1 MPRFRVSEAMDNL
14 YQDLRYGLRALRK
27 SPGFAAVTIAVLAL
41 GIGANTAIFSVVH
54 AVLLKPLPFPEA
66 ERVVAVPHT
75 PPQDI
80 FPGRKYFS
88 VSPAN
93 YYDWK
98 AQNTVFSSMAMAAG
112 GVSAVTGGGEPVSLD
127 SFYSTG
133 ELFTVLKA
141 TPLAGRLLTPADDES
156 GQDVVVLSEE
166 LWKSRFGGNPAV
178 VGTTMNVDGKAHEII
193 GVLPSKL
200 AYPVESKLWLP
211 LRLTAEERAIRGAH
225 DFGVLA
231 RLKDGVTVEAA
242 RSQMNAIAAR
252 LATQY
257 PEDNKG
263 WGAAV
268 IPLHEDL
275 VGDVRPAL
283 LVLLGAVGFVLLIAC
298 ANVANLVL
306 ARTVAR
312 RKEIAVRA
320 ALGAARGRIV
330 RPILAETL
338 VMAVVGGALGLVLA
352 GLGVRLI
359 VAFLGEQMPRV
370 NDIRVDLPVLA
381 FTFVL
386 AIVTGILAGLL
397 PAWKLS
403 RANPNDALK
412 EGGRSN
418 ADAGSPLLRHT
429 LVVAE
434 VALALVLMLGAG
446 LLVRSLGRLQRVDPG
461 FEPKNVFH
469 ARLTLPGGKYPTPQ
483 ARTAFYQQLLERVRA
498 LPGVEAAG
506 AINVLPLTDGGS
518 TQPVAIEGRPVV
530 PLSEQPE
537 VAVRVLTPGALTA
550 LKIRLL
556 EGRDFGAIDTADSP
570 AAVLISQTMA
580 RRFWPGE
587 NAVGKRLTLSFFPNV
602 QREVVGVVADVKL
615 RGLAKTEPI
624 AALYLPHAQMATD
637 WMALLVRTAHDP
649 GSIASAVR
657 QTVRAMDPDQPILNV
672 GTMEQHLG
680 ETLSHPR
687 FNMLLLAIFALLA
700 LALSALGIYSV
711 LSYGVRRRTREIGI
725 RMALGANRR
734 DVLRL
739 IVVQGMRPALI
750 GLAIGLGGAL
760 ALGRALSSLVFGVRA
775 TDPLTFAAVSLLLG
789 LVALAA
795 CAIPAWRASRV
806 HPTEALHEG

>member
-1 MPRFRVSEAMDNL
+1 MDNL
-14 YQDLRYGLRALRK
+14 SQDLRYGLRALRK

-66 ERVVAVPHT
+66 DRIVAVPHT

-98 AQNTVFSSMAMAAG
+98 AQNDVFSHMAIVADGMA
-112 GVSAVTGGGEPVSLD
+112 SITGSGEPVSLP
-127 SFYSTG
+127 SFYASSEFFAVMG
-133 ELFTVLKA
+133 A
-141 TPLAGRLLTPADDES
+141 RPLIGRLLGEGDDAP
-156 GQDVVVLSEE
+156 GHDVAVISEE
-166 LWKSRFGGNPAV
+166 LWKSRFGSDPAIE
-178 VGTTMNVDGKAHEII
+178 GRTAIIDGKSHTIV
-193 GVLPSKL
+193 GVLPAKL
-200 AYPVESKLWLP
+200 SYPAATSLWLP
-211 LRLTAEERAIRGAH
+211 LVFTPEEKAIRAIH

-231 RLKDGVTVEAA
+231 RLKKGVSVETA
-242 RSQMNAIAAR
+242 RTRMNAIAAR
-252 LATQY
+252 LEAQY
-257 PEDNKG
+257 PADNKG

-268 IPLHEDL
+268 LPLHEDL

-312 RKEIAVRA
+312 RKEIAVRS
-320 ALGAARGRIV
+320 ALGSGRGRIV

-338 VMAVVGGALGLVLA
+338 LLAIVGGALGLLLA
-352 GLGVRLI
+352 GVGVRLI

-370 NDIRVDLPVLA
+370 NDIRVDWPVLA
-381 FTFVL
+381 FTFTL
-386 AIVTGILAGLL
+386 AILTGILAGLL

-412 EGGRSN
+412 EGGRSD
-418 ADAGSPLLRHT
+418 ADAGSPVLRHT
-429 LVVAE
+429 LVVTE

-446 LLVRSLGRLQRVDPG
+446 LLVRSLSRLQNVPPG

-469 ARLTLPGGKYPTPQ
+469 ARLSLPDAQYKTPE
-483 ARTAFYQQLLERVRA
+483 AKAAFFERVLERVRA
-498 LPGVEAAG
+498 LPGVETAG
-506 AINVLPLTDGGS
+506 AMNTLPLTDGGS
-518 TQPVAIEGRPVV
+518 TQPVAIEGGPVL

-537 VAVRVLTPGALTA
+537 VAVRVLSPGTLGALR
-550 LKIRLL
+550 IRLL
-556 EGRDFGAIDTADSP
+556 EGRDVASTDTLDKP
-570 AAVLISQTMA
+570 GAVLITESMA
-580 RRFWPGE
+580 KRFWPGQS
-587 NAVGKRLTLSFFPNV
+587 AVGKRLKLSFSPEV

-615 RGLAKTEPI
+615 RGLAKTEPVP
-624 AALYLPHAQMATD
+624 ALFAPHAQMPGG
-637 WMALLVRTAHDP
+637 WMALLVRTAQDP
-649 GSIASAVR
+649 ASISSAVR
-657 QTVRAMDPDQPILNV
+657 AAVHAIDPSLPIVEV
-672 GTMEQHLG
+672 GTMEEHLG
-680 ETLSHPR
+680 KTLSHPR
-687 FNMLLLAIFALLA
+687 FNMLLLAVFAALA
-700 LALSALGIYSV
+700 LVLSALGIYSV
-711 LSYGVRRRTREIGI
+711 LSYAVRRRTREIGI

-739 IVVQGMRPALI
+739 IVFQGMRPALI
-750 GLAIGLGGAL
+750 GLAIGLAGAL

>member
-1 MPRFRVSEAMDNL
+1 MENL
-14 YQDLRYGLRALRK
+14 WSDFRYGLRALRK

-54 AVLLKPLPFPEA
+54 AVLLKPLPYPEA
-66 ERVVAVPHT
+66 DRIVAVPHT

-98 AQNTVFSSMAMAAG
+98 AQNSVFSNMAMGAG
-112 GVSAVTGGGEPVSLD
+112 GVAAITGGGEPLSLD
-127 SFYSTG
+127 SFYVTG
-133 ELFTVLKA
+133 EFFGVMKA
-141 TPLAGRLLTPADDES
+141 TPLAGRLFSPADDES
-156 GQDVVVLSEE
+156 GHDVVVLSEE
-166 LWKSRFGGNPAV
+166 LWKSRFGGNPSV
-178 VGTTMNVDGKAHEII
+178 VGTTVTIDGKAHEIV
-193 GVLPSKL
+193 GVLPAKL
-200 AYPVESKLWLP
+200 AYPAEARLWLP

-231 RLKDGVTVEAA
+231 RLKNGVSAEAA

-252 LATQY
+252 LAAQY
-257 PEDNKG
+257 PADNKG

-268 IPLHEDL
+268 IPLQEDL

-320 ALGAARGRIV
+320 ALGAGRGRIV
-330 RPILAETL
+330 RPILAET
-338 VMAVVGGALGLVLA
+338 VVLAFLGGALGLLLA

-359 VAFLGEQMPRV
+359 VAFLGDQMPRV

-386 AIVTGILAGLL
+386 AIVTGVLAGLL

-403 RANPNDALK
+403 HANPNDALK
-412 EGGRSN
+412 QGGRSD
-418 ADAGSPLLRHT
+418 ADAGSPVLRHT
-429 LVVAE
+429 LVVSE

-461 FEPKNVFH
+461 FEPKNVLH

-483 ARTAFYQQLLERVRA
+483 SRTAFFERVLERVRA

-537 VAVRVLTPGALTA
+537 VAVRVLYPGALPA
-550 LKIRLL
+550 LRIRLR
-556 EGRDFGAIDTADSP
+556 EGRDFAATDTADSP
-570 AAVLISQTMA
+570 PAVLISETMA
-580 RRFWPGE
+580 KRFWPGE
-587 NAVGKRLTLSFFPNV
+587 SAVGKRLTLSFFPGV

-624 AALYLPHAQMATD
+624 SALYRPHSQMAFD
-637 WMALLVRTAHDP
+637 WMALLVRTAQDP
-649 GSIASAVR
+649 GSVSSAVR
-657 QTVRAMDPDQPILNV
+657 EVVRAVDPDQPVLDV
-672 GTMEQHLG
+672 GTMEEHLG
-680 ETLSHPR
+680 QTLSHPR
-687 FNMLLLAIFALLA
+687 FNMLLLGVFAILA
-700 LALSALGIYSV
+700 LGLSALGIYSV
-711 LSYGVRRRTREIGI
+711 LSYAVRRRTREIGI
-725 RMALGANRR
+725 RMALGANSR

-739 IVVQGMRPALI
+739 IVLQGMRPALI
-750 GLAIGLGGAL
+750 GVAIGLVGAL

-775 TDPLTFAAVSLLLG
+775 TDPITFVAAAGLLAAVALL
-789 LVALAA
+789 A
-795 CAIPAWRASRV
+795 CAVPAWRATRV
-806 HPTEALHEG
+806 HPTEALNEG

>member
-1 MPRFRVSEAMDNL
+1 MDNL
-14 YQDLRYGLRALRK
+14 LSDLRYGLRALRK

-54 AVLLKPLPFPEA
+54 AVLLKPLPYPEA
-66 ERVVAVPHT
+66 DRIVAVPHT

-98 AQNTVFSSMAMAAG
+98 AQNTVFSSMAMGAG
-112 GVSAVTGGGEPVSLD
+112 GVAAITGGGEPVSLD
-127 SFYSTG
+127 SFYVTG
-133 ELFTVLKA
+133 EFFGVIKA
-141 TPLAGRLLTPADDES
+141 TPVAGRLLTPADDES

-166 LWKSRFGGNPAV
+166 LWKSRFGGNPSV
-178 VGTTMNVDGKAHEII
+178 VGTTARIDGKAHEIV
-193 GVLPSKL
+193 GVLPSKQ
-200 AYPVESKLWLP
+200 AYPAEARLWLP
-211 LRLTAEERAIRGAH
+211 LRLTPEERAIRGAH

-231 RLKDGVTVEAA
+231 RLKNGVSVEAA
-242 RSQMNAIAAR
+242 RSQMNAIAER
-252 LATQY
+252 LAVQY
-257 PEDNKG
+257 PADNKG

-268 IPLHEDL
+268 IPLHDDL

-320 ALGAARGRIV
+320 ALGAGRGRIV
-330 RPILAETL
+330 RPILAETVVL
-338 VMAVVGGALGLVLA
+338 AVLGGGLGLVLA

-359 VAFLGEQMPRV
+359 VAFLGDQMPRV

-386 AIVTGILAGLL
+386 AIVTGVLAGLL

-403 RANPNDALK
+403 HANPNDALK
-412 EGGRSN
+412 QGGRSD
-418 ADAGSPLLRHT
+418 ADSGSPVLRHT

-461 FEPKNVFH
+461 FEPRNVLH
-469 ARLTLPGGKYPTPQ
+469 LRLTLPSGKYPTPQ
-483 ARTAFYQQLLERVRA
+483 SRTAFFERVLERVRT

-537 VAVRVLTPGALTA
+537 VAVRVLYPGALPA
-550 LKIRLL
+550 LRIRLR
-556 EGRDFGAIDTADSP
+556 EGRDFGATDTADSP
-570 AAVLISQTMA
+570 PAVLISETMA
-580 RRFWPGE
+580 KRFWPGE
-587 NAVGKRLTLSFFPNV
+587 SAVGKRLTLSFFPNV

-624 AALYLPHAQMATD
+624 SALYLPHSQMAFD
-637 WMALLVRTAHDP
+637 WMALLVRTAQEP
-649 GSIASAVR
+649 GSVSSAVR
-657 QTVRAMDPDQPILNV
+657 EVIRAVDPDQPVLDV
-672 GTMEQHLG
+672 GTMQEYLG
-680 ETLSHPR
+680 QTLSHPR
-687 FNMLLLAIFALLA
+687 FNMLLLGVFAILA

-711 LSYGVRRRTREIGI
+711 LSYAVRRRTREIGI
-725 RMALGANRR
+725 RMALGADSR

-750 GLAIGLGGAL
+750 GVAIGLAGAL

-775 TDPLTFAAVSLLLG
+775 TDPITFVVAAGLLAG
-789 LVALAA
+789 VALLA
-795 CAIPAWRASRV
+795 CAVPAWRATRV
-806 HPTEALHEG
+806 HPTEALNES